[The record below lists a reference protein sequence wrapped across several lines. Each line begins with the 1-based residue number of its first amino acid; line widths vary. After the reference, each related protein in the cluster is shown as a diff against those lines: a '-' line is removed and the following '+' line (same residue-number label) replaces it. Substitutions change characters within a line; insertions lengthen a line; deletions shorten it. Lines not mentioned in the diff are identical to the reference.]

1 MERDEVTS
9 KWEERYEHLF
19 KKYSSLNLSYQA
31 EVSNREAL
39 EGKIKMLKKDNNVLL
54 EREKEMENFLTE
66 QISER
71 HLERKEVVSLN
82 EKIRQ
87 IMKNLLEEREEKTR
101 HIENIT
107 FELETKSAKLK
118 KVQRNFTLLRDEKTR
133 LREKFEKEE
142 NRCKTLQEQIAH
154 LNTIIKEFKE
164 GRVLKDVKIS
174 NAYDKLFSKYVETF
188 YGDES
193 DVRHLFQDRV
203 TQGCNASFYMLL
215 SICYD
220 DLMQNI
226 SSIVNV
232 VLDVDNLVNLV
243 IHNGLYTNF
252 NRYLRLL
259 QYKYVHLFSSGGDDA
274 TKKTCSMTKHKMK
287 YEDIEIGNSRQ
298 CFVMALLKQV
308 SKPDVNHSST
318 SNPEATSN
326 QMPETHPRRLQGNKM
341 SNLPAGF

>member
-19 KKYSSLNLSYQA
+19 KKYSSLNLSYQS
-31 EVSNREAL
+31 EVSNREEL
-39 EGKIKMLKKDNNVLL
+39 EGKMKMLMKENKILL

-87 IMKNLLEEREEKTR
+87 IMKNLLGEREEKTKQ
-101 HIENIT
+101 IEHVT

-118 KVQRNFTLLRDEKTR
+118 KVQRNFTLLREEKIR
-133 LREKFEKEE
+133 LREKCEREE
-142 NRCKTLQEQIAH
+142 NRCKTLQEEITH

-164 GRVLKDVKIS
+164 GEVLKNVKIS
-174 NAYDKLFSKYVETF
+174 NTYDRLFSKYVETF
-188 YGDES
+188 FGDES

-203 TQGCNASFYMLL
+203 TQGCNASFCMLL

-220 DLMQNI
+220 DLIQNI

-232 VLDVDNLVNLV
+232 VLDVDSLVSLV
-243 IHNGLYTNF
+243 IQNSLYTNF

-259 QYKYVHLFSSGGDDA
+259 QYKFVHLFSSGGDDA

-287 YEDIEIGNSRQ
+287 YEDIEIGNARQ
-298 CFVMALLKQV
+298 CFVMALLKNV
-308 SKPDVNHSST
+308 SNPDVKNSSN
-318 SNPEATSN
+318 SNSEAPKN
-326 QMPETHPRRLQGNKM
+326 QMTETHPRRLQGNKM
-341 SNLPAGF
+341 HNLPAGF